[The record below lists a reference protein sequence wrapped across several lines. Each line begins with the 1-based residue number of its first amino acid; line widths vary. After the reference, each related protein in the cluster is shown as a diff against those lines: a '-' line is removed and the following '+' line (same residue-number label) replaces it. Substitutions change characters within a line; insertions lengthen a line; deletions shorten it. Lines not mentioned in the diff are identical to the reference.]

1 MSNQQAQIP
10 PTPTILVGT
19 PAQTEAQAQA
29 HAEAEIQE
37 RDMTPNVVLDGKQ
50 GESVM
55 AKATSAP
62 AQNAATQNAAAASAR
77 VQDVVGGDL
86 VAQIRKDVERL
97 SIDEAF
103 KQAEAAQA
111 RLQYLTG
118 FVNKD
123 SGLVDCQAA
132 ATAEGRSDS
141 EIYEEVQKLSALI
154 TQAMEINA
162 RKQEHN
168 AYFDAANAP
177 LAGSQRGIAP
187 SANGG
192 MRMANNND
200 GLFEHLERT
209 YGLPKEIDFFEK
221 KNYRITNL
229 HLDEMLNVTQRPT
242 GSWARTGTH
251 QGGIRPDR
259 FRNTE
264 EIVMAVPYRNFF
276 SPMIPRMAC
285 PSNTDSFVWLQEPE
299 IGIGGNGATGMFKAS
314 GAYNS
319 PAGSNYPHAVAG
331 VAENAAFPAQDIA
344 IEEKMVTM
352 VKRAVFATITS
363 EQANDVSVAKA
374 YLNQIL
380 LRLVAEDLENM
391 LLNGDGSGQNLR
403 GLLNTSGLLTYDRP
417 TKVVNSAN
425 VAQNNLL
432 LDYLKAAGNFWK
444 RRGVGAGKAPS
455 HLVMPY
461 PEKTRAM
468 EVTDTQNRFMW
479 SNAVTGDFSAMWG
492 IPIVLSDYMPA
503 ETAMYINVGDV
514 ALVVKS
520 GVDVQFG
527 LNGEDFRNDRASV
540 RIKHRCQTLVKHAKS
555 ILKMTDLAGDTTD

>member
-1 MSNQQAQIP
+1 MSNQQAEIP

-19 PAQTEAQAQA
+19 PTETAAAAQAQA
-29 HAEAEIQE
+29 NAAVKETDGAERI
-37 RDMTPNVVLDGKQ
+37 VLNGTQ
-50 GESVM
+50 GQDVM
-55 AKATSAP
+55 AKATAP
-62 AQNAATQNAAAASAR
+62 VQNAATQQAEQASAR
-77 VQDVVGGDL
+77 VQDVVGGEL
-86 VAQIRKDVERL
+86 VAQMRKDVEAL

-103 KQAEAAQA
+103 KQADAAQM

-118 FVNKD
+118 FMSKE
-123 SGLVDCQAA
+123 SGLMDCQAA
-132 ATAEGRSDS
+132 AQAEGKSDS

-154 TQAMEINA
+154 TTAMEINA

-168 AYFDAANAP
+168 TYRDVANAP
-177 LAGSQRGIAP
+177 LIGSQRGVAP

-192 MRMANNND
+192 FRMANNND
-200 GLFEHLERT
+200 GLFEHLEQA
-209 YGLPKEIDFFEK
+209 YGLPKDIDFWDK
-221 KNYRITNL
+221 KNYHVSNL
-229 HLDEMLNVTQRPT
+229 HLDEMLNVVSRASQGVTRPT
-242 GSWARTGTH
+242 TMT
-251 QGGIRPDR
+251 GGISPDR

-299 IGIGGNGATGMFKAS
+299 IGVGGGGATALHHATDFK
-314 GAYNS
+314 
-319 PAGSNYPHAVAG
+319 PAGVG
-331 VAENAAFPAQDIA
+331 ENAPFPEQNISA
-344 IEEKMVTM
+344 EEKIVTM

-363 EQANDVSVAKA
+363 EQANDVNVAKA

-380 LRLVAEDLENM
+380 LRLVAEDLENQ
-391 LLNGDGSGQNLR
+391 LLNGDGGTNNLR
-403 GLLNTSGLLTYDRP
+403 GLLQTTGRLEFQRETSGGSAVNKLLLT
-417 TKVVNSAN
+417 
-425 VAQNNLL
+425 
-432 LDYLKAAGNFWK
+432 YLKAAGFYWR
-444 RRGVGAGKAPS
+444 RRGLGAGKAPS

-468 EVTDTQNRFMW
+468 EQTDTQGRFMW

-492 IPIVLSDYMPA
+492 IPIVLSDYMPD

-527 LNGEDFRNDRASV
+527 LNGTDFQNDRASV
-540 RIKHRCQTLVKHAKS
+540 RIKHRCQTLVKRAKS
-555 ILKMTDLAGDTTD
+555 VMSIVDLAGDTADTAGQGSLKG

>member
-19 PAQTEAQAQA
+19 PAETAAAAQANA
-29 HAEAEIQE
+29 NAEVQE
-37 RDMTPNVVLDGKQ
+37 RDLTPNVVLDGSQ

-55 AKATSAP
+55 AKAAAP

-77 VQDVVGGDL
+77 VQDVVGGEL

-103 KQAEAAQA
+103 KQAEQAQA

-118 FVNKD
+118 FVNKE

-154 TQAMEINA
+154 TQAMEVNA

-168 AYFDAANAP
+168 TYFEAANAP
-177 LAGSQRGIAP
+177 LVGSQAGIAP
-187 SANGG
+187 SATGHV
-192 MRMANNND
+192 RMANNND

-209 YGLPKEIDFFEK
+209 YGMPKDIDMFEK
-221 KNYRITNL
+221 KNYHISNL

-242 GSWARTGTH
+242 GAWSRTGTH

-285 PSNTDSFVWLQEPE
+285 PGNTDSFVWLQEPE

-331 VAENAAFPAQDIA
+331 VAENAAFPAQEIA

-380 LRLVAEDLENM
+380 LRLVAEDLENQ
-391 LLNGDGSGQNLR
+391 LLNGGGTGSDLQ
-403 GLLNTSGLLTYDRP
+403 GLLGVSGILTYDRP
-417 TKVVNSAN
+417 TTGSAPT
-425 VAQNNLL
+425 NNLL

-468 EVTDTQNRFMW
+468 EVTDTQKRFMW

-503 ETAMYINVGDV
+503 ETGMYINVGDV

-527 LNGEDFRNDRASV
+527 LNGTDFQNDRASV

-555 ILKMTDLAGDTTD
+555 ILKITDLAGDSAD